1 MKFLLISPK
10 NRTVYNFRGN
20 LIKDIINRGYEVIVT
35 GPDQM
40 DIDRIYSLGVS
51 FKKVEMNKNGTNII
65 KDIKYLKNLFQ
76 IMKKE
81 KPDIVLGYTI
91 KPVIYGAIAA
101 KIAGIKNINCMIT
114 GAGYIFTSKTLK
126 AKFLGFIVKILYKVG
141 LTCADNII
149 FQNEDDLKEFVE
161 KKLVNEKK
169 CYVVNGSGVD
179 MKKFTQVSFPKQI
192 NFFMLSRLL
201 KSKGII
207 EYLDAAKLLK
217 RKYPN
222 VCFTLLGKYETSMQD
237 AIDKEYIEEFIK
249 EGIVKRYDETSDVRP
264 FYEKCSVYVLPSY
277 REGTPRTVLEAM
289 AMGRPIITTNTNG
302 CKDTVEEGIN
312 GFLVPIMN
320 SEILADRMERFILK
334 PELIEIYGKA
344 SYKRCCEKYDVIKV
358 NKNMLKIMKLEE
370 KKNVTI

>member
-20 LIKDIINRGYEVIVT
+20 LIKDIINKGYEVIVT
-35 GPDQM
+35 GPDQI
-40 DIDRIYSLGVS
+40 DIDKIYSLGVS
-51 FKKVEMNKNGTNII
+51 FKEVEMNKNGTNIV

-91 KPVIYGAIAA
+91 KPVIYGSIAA

-114 GAGYIFTSKTLK
+114 GAGYVFTSKTLK
-126 AKFLGFIVKILYKVG
+126 AKFLGFIVKILYKIG
-141 LTCADNII
+141 LAFADNII
-149 FQNEDDLKEFVE
+149 FQNKDDLKEFVE

-207 EYLDAAKLLK
+207 EYLNAAKFLK

-237 AIDKEYIEEFIK
+237 AIEKEYIENFIK
-249 EGIVKRYDETSDVRP
+249 EGIIERYDETSDVRP

-302 CKDTVEEGIN
+302 CRDTVEEGIN

-344 SYKRCCEKYDVIKV
+344 SYKICCEKYDVIKV